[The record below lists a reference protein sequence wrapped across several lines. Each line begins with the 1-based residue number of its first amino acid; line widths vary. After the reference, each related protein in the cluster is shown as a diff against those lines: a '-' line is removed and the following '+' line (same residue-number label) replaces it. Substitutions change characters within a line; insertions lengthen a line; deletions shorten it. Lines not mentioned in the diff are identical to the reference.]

1 MQAPSKGALAQENQ
15 AVVLSLVVVALL
27 VLWLVALFGAV
38 TLGGLTH
45 LLLVAA
51 AVILIVRLVRSRQS
65 SE

>member
-1 MQAPSKGALAQENQ
+1 M
-15 AVVLSLVVVALL
+15 VLSIFVVALL

-51 AVILIVRLVRSRQS
+51 AVILIVRLMRSRRS